1 MAATSK
7 AAKLG
12 KCFKEKLDQLGC
24 PFTEGVDESWIT
36 EPLFK
41 PGEPRIR
48 LLQWLF
54 SKFDSKLAEVL
65 DPDYAPVGSK
75 MDSRIQRLLDVANT
89 LGLCR
94 YDDVDLIRGVTS
106 VSKQASFMTQLID
119 MVSIID
125 ASEETTMAALRSP
138 GVVSPSTGLTEQF
151 GADCLL
157 MDHLANQEK
166 TDVLFN
172 CHVSLLPLDLQR
184 KLDIQWVEKGF
195 SKDSPPVPDLPALVN
210 ITTQVTKNLNRQIE
224 ILIDFKQQHRYQTS
238 AENEQL
244 DTMSRTLTVVLSE
257 LSQLTVSFTYCY
269 ENEMR
274 HWCNKSPPSLTGLGK
289 AFKRVH
295 TILHQFHQLLSSI
308 SQIRITYTQLGQEST
323 DADTDNKVDNLV
335 SAGQSARDKFQEYI
349 SILEESLKRQESC
362 LHSSILPCK
371 M

>member
-24 PFTEGVDESWIT
+24 PFTEGVDETWIT

-75 MDSRIQRLLDVANT
+75 MDSRIQRLLDVAST

-125 ASEETTMAALRSP
+125 ASEETTMAALQSP

-157 MDHLANQEK
+157 MDRLANQEK
-166 TDVLFN
+166 TEVLFN
-172 CHVSLLPLDLQR
+172 SRVSLLPLDLQR
-184 KLDIQWVEKGF
+184 KLEVQWVEKGF
-195 SKDSPPVPDLPALVN
+195 NKDSPPAPDLPAL
-210 ITTQVTKNLNRQIE
+210 TDLATQVTKDLHRQTE
-224 ILIDFKQQHRYQTS
+224 ILTDFRQNHKHQAST
-238 AENEQL
+238 ENDQL

-257 LSQLTVSFTYCY
+257 LSQLMVSFTYCY

-274 HWCNKSPPSLTGLGK
+274 HWCNKTPPSLTGLGK

-295 TILHQFHQLLSSI
+295 TILHQFHELLRSI
-308 SQIRITYTQLGQEST
+308 SQIRITYTQLGQESIDTET
-323 DADTDNKVDNLV
+323 DHKVNSLV
-335 SAGQSARDKFQEYI
+335 CASQSARDKFQEYI
-349 SILEESLKRQESC
+349 SILEESLQRQES
-362 LHSSILPCK
+362 
-371 M
+371 